1 MVDNIKK
8 LKRTAQ
14 LVSVLSKYGF
24 EALVTETN
32 IKKIIPESY
41 IEKDEKRKEIFSQ
54 SIYERIR
61 LVLEEL
67 GPAYIKL
74 GQLLSNRDDILPEEL
89 TTELQKLQDNVTV
102 RNIDVYETLREELLI
117 NPDDIFESIDV
128 TPIAAAS
135 LSQVYTGILKDD
147 QRKVIIKVKKKG
159 IREIFE
165 ADVLIMKDFSRLL
178 EKYYDT
184 ARKIGLSRIIS
195 TFEKS
200 VTSELSF
207 VQELSNIERFRSNFK
222 GDESI
227 YVPETYKELSNMN
240 ILCMEFIDGIK
251 ISDKESILD
260 CGLNIADI
268 ANKVVESYLKQ
279 IIDYGF
285 FHADPHSGNIF
296 VLQTGQIAF
305 IDYGSVGKMLPKD
318 REYLGDFVIYALR
331 KDVTRLVR
339 VIKKV
344 AVRYS
349 IPNDEQLERDLYDFL
364 DILDSISVKEL
375 DLNDI
380 SKKFSHLLNDNQI
393 ILPDYIYL
401 LARGIVLLE
410 GVGRELGLETNIVE
424 NVKPYGI
431 KLVKN
436 RLNPKR
442 LTNKLIDKLY
452 NLGDRLEELP
462 EDTHS
467 LIQKMNNNEL
477 EINHKIKGLEEIRNT
492 INRLVIALIISSLAI
507 GSSILVLADMPPKL
521 WGVSVFGF
529 LGFTVAGIVAIIIVL
544 IILKNK
550 LID

>member
-1 MVDNIKK
+1 MDNIKK

-14 LVSVLSKYGF
+14 LVSVLTKYGF

-32 IKKIIPESY
+32 IKKLIPESY
-41 IEKDEKRKEIFSQ
+41 IEKNEKRKEVFSHN
-54 SIYERIR
+54 IYERIR

-67 GPAYIKL
+67 GPAYIKF

-102 RNIDVYETLREELLI
+102 RNIDVYATIREELLI
-117 NPDDIFESIDV
+117 NPEEIFESIDLV
-128 TPIAAAS
+128 PIAAAS
-135 LSQVYTGILKDD
+135 LSQVYTGILKNG
-147 QRKVIIKVKKKG
+147 QKKVILKVKKRG

-165 ADVLIMKDFSRLL
+165 ADVLIMKDFSKLL

-184 ARKIGLSRIIS
+184 ARKIGLSRIIN

-207 VQELSNIERFRSNFK
+207 SQELSNIERFRSNFK
-222 GDESI
+222 EDESV
-227 YVPETYKELSNMN
+227 YVPDTYKHLSNKN

-251 ISDKESILD
+251 ISNKERIIE
-260 CGLNIADI
+260 CGLNIEDV

-318 REYLGDFVIYALR
+318 REYLGNFVIYALQ

-339 VIKKV
+339 IIKKV
-344 AVRYS
+344 AIRYN
-349 IPNDEQLERDLYDFL
+349 IPNDEQFERDLYDFL
-364 DILDSISVKEL
+364 DILDSISIKEL

-380 SKKFSHLLNDNQI
+380 SKKFSRLLNDNQI

-401 LARGIVLLE
+401 LARGIILLE
-410 GVGRELGLETNIVE
+410 GVGRELDLETNIIE
-424 NVKPYGI
+424 SVKPYGI
-431 KLVKN
+431 KLIKN
-436 RLNPKR
+436 RLNPK
-442 LTNKLIDKLY
+442 LLANKLLDKLY
-452 NLGDRLEELP
+452 NLGDKLEEIP

-467 LIQKMNNNEL
+467 LIQKINNNEL
-477 EINHKIKGLEEIRNT
+477 EISHKVKGLEEIRNT
-492 INRLVIALIISSLAI
+492 INRLVVALIISSLAI
-507 GSSILVLADMPPKL
+507 GSSILVLANMPPRIL
-521 WGVSVFGF
+521 GVSVLGF
-529 LGFTVAGIVAIIIVL
+529 LGFTVAGIAAIIIIL
-544 IILKNK
+544 IIIKNK
-550 LID
+550 MID